1 LLPYLAHLGGGAV
14 GTTKG
19 QCIQALA
26 GEHAR
31 SVSSLQFDERRIV
44 SGSPD
49 WSVRVWD
56 RITGRCVE
64 ALEEHMRGVFCVRFD
79 RQKLV
84 TGGGDR
90 LVKVWDWDDDLWCVN
105 TLRGHTG
112 PVLSV
117 DCDDVRLASGATDHT
132 VRLWDFSDP
141 HHVRG
146 SGSNSS
152 LDSSFLSGVTA
163 GTANEDC
170 VLQ

>member
-1 LLPYLAHLGGGAV
+1 M
-14 GTTKG
+14 
-19 QCIQALA
+19 QILA

-31 SVSSLQFDERRIV
+31 SVSSVQFDERRIV

-56 RITGRCVE
+56 RVTGQCVE
-64 ALEEHMRGVFCVRFD
+64 ELEEHMRGVFAVRFD

-84 TGGGDR
+84 SGGGDR
-90 LVKVWDWDDDLWCVN
+90 LVKVWDWDDDLWCIN

-117 DCDDVRLASGATDHT
+117 DCDDVRLVSGATDHT

-141 HHVRG
+141 DYVRG
-146 SGSNSS
+146 PPVAGG
-152 LDSSFLSGVTA
+152 LDALASVASFA
-163 GTANEDC
+163 GTTTNEDC
-170 VLQ
+170 VIQ